1 MAETRDIK
9 GIPKATHSVP
19 PKRSASQTACSPTP
33 QLLRVLERSC
43 SPAWGFIAVDVGGGL
58 AGDLQIRDSLTLRV
72 PLVQNEPR
80 MQLSSESRAGCLPPS
95 PVLPRRQG
103 NVACSHV
110 AWGAWL
116 PSSVSLLHLFCRS
129 TGGPSKCQ
137 ALLKDGAEGMR
148 VAVPL

>member
-33 QLLRVLERSC
+33 RLLRVLERSC
-43 SPAWGFIAVDVGGGL
+43 SPAWGFIAVDVVGGL
-58 AGDLQIRDSLTLRV
+58 AEDPQIRDSLTLRI
-72 PLVQNEPR
+72 PLMQNEPR

-95 PVLPRRQG
+95 PGPSQTAG
-103 NVACSHV
+103 KCSRV
-110 AWGAWL
+110 AWGTRL
-116 PSSVSLLHLFCRS
+116 PSSGSLLHLFCRS